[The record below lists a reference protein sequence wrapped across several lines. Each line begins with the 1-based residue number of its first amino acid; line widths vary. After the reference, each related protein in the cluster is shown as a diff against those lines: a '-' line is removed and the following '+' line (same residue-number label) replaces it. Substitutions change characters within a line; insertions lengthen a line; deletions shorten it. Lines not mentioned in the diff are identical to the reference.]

1 MIFRFVVSLQHM
13 LQVHKLMAELCGCSC
28 PKSTSGLCSWEE
40 LLANTC
46 SRLCCWNQLVFPVNH
61 CPHTSAFRGQGKAFG
76 LKSMLFP
83 HSPGLELSKPAG
95 RGPAAA
101 PRVDL
106 WLCPF
111 AGCEAVA
118 VAALCIA
125 NRICLCPAVLG
136 GLMIRGFQ
144 IFSWDDAA

>member
-1 MIFRFVVSLQHM
+1 MIFWFVSLQHI
-13 LQVHKLMAELCGCSC
+13 LQVQKLVAELRTCSC
-28 PKSTSGLCSWEE
+28 CKSTPGLCSWEE
-40 LLANTC
+40 LLAEPVAGC
-46 SRLCCWNQLVFPVNH
+46 AAGNQVVFSESH
-61 CPHTSAFRGQGKAFG
+61 CPHTLAFRSQSKASG
-76 LKSMLFP
+76 LESMFFPLF
-83 HSPGLELSKPAG
+83 PGLELSKPAG
-95 RGPAAA
+95 RSPAAA

-125 NRICLCPAVLG
+125 NRICLCPAVLV
-136 GLMIRGFQ
+136 GLMIRGFL

>member
-1 MIFRFVVSLQHM
+1 M
-13 LQVHKLMAELCGCSC
+13 LQVQKLVAELRGCSC
-28 PKSTSGLCSWEE
+28 HRCPWSVRSFWRIPVADCAAGNLV
-40 LLANTC
+40 
-46 SRLCCWNQLVFPVNH
+46 VFPASH
-61 CPHTSAFRGQGKAFG
+61 WPHIPAFRSQGEAFG
-76 LKSMLFP
+76 LESMLFP
-83 HSPGLELSKPAG
+83 HFPGLELSKPAG
-95 RGPAAA
+95 RSPAAA

-125 NRICLCPAVLG
+125 NRVCLCPAVLV
-136 GLMIRGFQ
+136 GLMIRGFL